1 MTKDDQV
8 QPEPDALVVDLTE
21 KDAVGSVLD
30 DLGIGVSHTEQ
41 LEVFD
46 LALLKLQ
53 LGGKEITDIDPV
65 LAELRARFAGRGA
78 GWCPLIGKNRRM
90 ASVFGAYPQT
100 KSMSVWDPVPVEHDL
115 PAFTGNDGEGVRI
128 GLLDTRIYNHPALA
142 GRDIETPDKATRFDR
157 DPATQY
163 TVEDGHGVFT
173 AGLILQQAPGATLVA
188 RHVLGSDGK
197 AYAWD
202 VVKRL
207 AEFYQDENRVDLMVL
222 ASGCR
227 NTLDGRPPLI
237 VERAMERLSPHMVI
251 VAAAGNHGTVVGMDP
266 EIHTTRNS
274 PTWPAALPRV
284 VAVGVAGAD
293 YSPRLP
299 WVNCAVDLGENPR
312 FVSTFL
318 EDPNVQ
324 MLDEKSK
331 NDFSTG
337 YASWVGTSCAAA
349 YVGGQVAAKLA
360 ASKEKSAYDVLADVF
375 AGPTV
380 RKFDWKY
387 RDDERQRILG

>member
-1 MTKDDQV
+1 MKNDDQV
-8 QPEPDALVVDLTE
+8 RPEPDALVVDLTE

-30 DLGIGVSHTEQ
+30 DLGISVTHTDQVE
-41 LEVFD
+41 EFD

-53 LGGKEITDIDPV
+53 LGGKELTDIDPV
-65 LAELRARFAGRGA
+65 LAEVRARFAGRGA
-78 GWCPLIGKNRRM
+78 GWSPLIGKNRRM

-115 PAFTGNDGEGVRI
+115 PTFTGSDGEGVRI
-128 GLLDTRIYNHPALA
+128 GLLDTKIYQHPALA
-142 GRDIETPDKATRFDR
+142 ELDIVTPDESTRFTK
-157 DPATQY
+157 DPTKQA

-173 AGLILQQAPGATLVA
+173 AGLILQQAPRATLVA

-207 AEFYQDENRVDLMVL
+207 AEFYRDENRVDLMVL

-237 VERAMERLSPHMVI
+237 VERAMERLSPHMMI
-251 VAAAGNHGTVVGMDP
+251 VAAAGNHGIVVGMDP

-293 YSPRLP
+293 YSPELP
-299 WVNCAVDLGENPR
+299 WVNCAVHLGKDPK
-312 FVSTFL
+312 FVSTYL
-318 EDPNVQ
+318 EDDNVK
-324 MLDEKSK
+324 MLDETSDKNFSK
-331 NDFSTG
+331 G

-349 YVGGQVAAKLA
+349 YVGGKVAAKLA
-360 ASKEKSAYDVLADVF
+360 ASKETSAYDVLDDVC

-380 RKFDWKY
+380 LKY
-387 RDDERQRILG
+387 EWR